1 MKEINT
7 ESEDFTAPKARI
19 LLIDDSKVTLT
30 IERDLIK
37 KYCYNVTT
45 ASSGSEAIKLLCSGN
60 SYDIIFIDYMMPD
73 MDGSETAFRIRN
85 IPQFEDSI
93 LIMLTASSKDSLE
106 PHIIKEFTDFLE
118 KPVNL
123 ENIKKILLKYLPKE
137 IINKSD
143 SETKSYLSYIDKDI
157 KFNSLDLQ
165 DIDIDKAIENC
176 GGSIEN
182 YYSILSVSY
191 YDGKNKLQILKNL
204 IKDND
209 IKNYTIEVHA
219 LKTVA
224 ALIGDFKLSEMAK
237 LHEEAGSTF
246 DYIFIDKNFDSLYN
260 EYKSLLE
267 RIKPLIDNE
276 NPSSLIKQTKDFDKT
291 EILNLL
297 KELDDGID
305 NFDLDISR
313 ELINRLLHYKLKSS
327 YTSTLKT
334 VQNYLNIF
342 DYDNSQRLIKN
353 LIDDLT

>member
-60 SYDIIFIDYMMPD
+60 SYNIIFIDYMMPD

-157 KFNSLDLQ
+157 KFNFATL
-165 DIDIDKAIENC
+165 
-176 GGSIEN
+176 GV
-182 YYSILSVSY
+182 Y
-191 YDGKNKLQILKNL
+191 
-204 IKDND
+204 
-209 IKNYTIEVHA
+209 
-219 LKTVA
+219 
-224 ALIGDFKLSEMAK
+224 
-237 LHEEAGSTF
+237 EAGSVFKVFNTALGLDSGKIKITDSF
-246 DYIFIDKNFDSLYN
+246 DAT
-260 EYKSLLE
+260 
-267 RIKPLIDNE
+267 KPLKMGRHKITDYRV
-276 NPSSLIKQTKDFDKT
+276 PAKWLT
-291 EILNLL
+291 EI
-297 KELDDGID
+297 G
-305 NFDLDISR
+305 R
-313 ELINRLLHYKLKSS
+313 AH
-327 YTSTLKT
+327 
-334 VQNYLNIF
+334 V
-342 DYDNSQRLIKN
+342 
-353 LIDDLT
+353 